1 MHEPD
6 QAVLLKM
13 PPVRVHWLKVQTEN
27 TNKELSSLFQECRSI
42 TQMFHIWL
50 IVF

>member
-6 QAVLLKM
+6 QVVLLKM

-27 TNKELSSLFQECRSI
+27 TNKEAAKFTFPRVYTALHKCVISG
-42 TQMFHIWL
+42 
-50 IVF
+50 